1 MEKVRIPCG
10 DVLRRDM
17 SWGRMSLKGIMMCPW
32 SGEREG
38 LEKGTYF
45 EILDSS
51 M

>member
-17 SWGRMSLKGIMMCPW
+17 SWGRMYLKGIIMCPGN
-32 SGEREG
+32 GEGEG
-38 LEKGTYF
+38 LGKGTYF